1 MEMDRIVATRMED
14 GELLFN
20 RQFQFD
26 EKVLGM
32 DDGGGCRTLG
42 MYLMPQNCILKNY
55 IFYVMSNFN
64 TLKKRNPFFIQLT
77 F

>member
-32 DDGGGCRTLG
+32 DGRQPQEVLGGKC
-42 MYLMPQNCILKNY
+42 
-55 IFYVMSNFN
+55 VW
-64 TLKKRNPFFIQLT
+64 
-77 F
+77 